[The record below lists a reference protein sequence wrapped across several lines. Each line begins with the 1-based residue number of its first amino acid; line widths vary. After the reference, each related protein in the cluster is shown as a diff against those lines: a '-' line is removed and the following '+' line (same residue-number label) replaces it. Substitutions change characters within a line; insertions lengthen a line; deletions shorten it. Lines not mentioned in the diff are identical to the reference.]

1 MTTKI
6 SDAVKGI
13 DFKSSATFPAH
24 IKAPISKIKVE
35 DVEFDYDY
43 YQRLTNEAHAKRIH
57 REFDPTFFMVPLVFR
72 RKFENDKLVVVDGQQ
87 RFTAAYAGGVK
98 HVDSVVIDSHSE
110 AEEAQAFI
118 KINHGRKA
126 IPPAVLKKAQKTT
139 GDKDAIDLIAAVEL
153 AGYTLHEKGGH
164 LKLKA
169 VTGIQKAF
177 HQYGSLNITNALNAN
192 KAIWPK
198 HPMVNADIIRGLAFL
213 IWTFREKNQPG
224 KVSAAKLAEMIT
236 NVDFKV
242 IVNEIRRMRLNHQD
256 RDYHVALELIKIYN
270 RSAKLTGGSPLTK
283 SFAYDAWIKGRG

>member
-6 SDAVKGI
+6 ADAVKGI
-13 DFKSSATFPAH
+13 DFKSSATFPTH
-24 IKAPISKIKVE
+24 IKAPISKVRIA

-57 REFDPTFFMVPLVFR
+57 REFDETFFMVPLIFR
-72 RKFENDKLVVVDGQQ
+72 RKFERNKLVVVDGQQ
-87 RFTAAYAGGVK
+87 RIAAAFSGKVTYA
-98 HVDSVVIDSHSE
+98 DCVVIDSHSE

-139 GDKDAIDLIAAVEL
+139 GDQTAIDLIAAVEL

-177 HQYGSLNITNALNAN
+177 HQYGSLNITNALNAY

-198 HPMVNADIIRGLAFL
+198 HAMVNGDMIRGLAFL
-213 IWTFREKNQPG
+213 IWTYREKNQPG
-224 KVSAAKLAEMIT
+224 KVSAAKLAEMVT

-242 IVNEIRRMRLNHQD
+242 IANEIRRMRLNHQD

-270 RSAKLTGGSPLTK
+270 KTAKTGGGSSLTK